1 MVIKKQIC
9 DPWKKFLAAFRA
21 LQGGCPCRYV
31 RWKDPQAGWEQISLT
46 DCSGGTYQHPRGQ
59 FSSLQMEN
67 PKCRSHMSWE
77 QRRPMQNIR
86 QIEW

>member
-31 RWKDPQAGWEQISLT
+31 RWKDPQAGWEQISFP
-46 DCSGGTYQHPRGQ
+46 DCGGGTHQHPRGQ
-59 FSSLQMEN
+59 LFPAGGESKVQTTCPGSKDT
-67 PKCRSHMSWE
+67 PCKT
-77 QRRPMQNIR
+77 
-86 QIEW
+86 